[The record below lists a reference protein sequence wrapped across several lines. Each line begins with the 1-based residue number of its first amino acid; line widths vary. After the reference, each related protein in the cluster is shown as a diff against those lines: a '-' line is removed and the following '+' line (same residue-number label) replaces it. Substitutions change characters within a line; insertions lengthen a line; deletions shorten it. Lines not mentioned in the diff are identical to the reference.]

1 MSTVR
6 DFYRSSAAYGR
17 MLGEQDHRVFEP
29 YVELF
34 RLHVPPG
41 TPVIDV
47 GCGVGTSTRLLRAAG
62 FRAVG
67 TDVSERFLPAEEG
80 FVVADFES
88 APEIADGAYDAA
100 GALNV
105 LEHAE
110 RPRRLLAEVV
120 RVVRPG
126 GRIILISPNLT
137 SPLMG
142 LRILQDHIRRAP
154 PYLGVRSPLEAL
166 ALVPLNLARSVAAAL
181 GRDAFASR
189 APRLDAGIVGYDV
202 DAVYWTN
209 AAEVRRFLESRGC
222 RTILYQGAGRTH
234 VARLVARR
242 LPSFAGRLQVVV
254 EKL

>member
-6 DFYRSSAAYGR
+6 DFYRSSAEYGR
-17 MLGEQDHRVFEP
+17 MLDEQDKRVFEP

-34 RLHVPPG
+34 RSHAPAGGL
-41 TPVIDV
+41 VIDV

-67 TDVSERFLPAEEG
+67 TDISERYLPGEEG
-80 FVVADFES
+80 FLVADFQS
-88 APEIADGAYDAA
+88 APQIPADTYDAA

-110 RPRRLLAEVV
+110 RPQRLLAEMV

-126 GRIILISPNLT
+126 GRVIVLSPNLT

-142 LRILQDHIRRAP
+142 VRILRDHIRRGT
-154 PYLGVRSPLEAL
+154 PYLGVRTPREAL
-166 ALVPLNLARSVAAAL
+166 GLIVVNLARSVAAAL

-189 APRLDAGIVGYDV
+189 APRLNSGIVGYDV

-209 AAEVRRFLESRGC
+209 AAEVRRFLESSGC
-222 RTILYQGAGRTH
+222 RTVVYQGAGRTRA
-234 VARLVARR
+234 ARLVARR
-242 LPSFAGRLQVVV
+242 LPSFAGRLQLVV
-254 EKL
+254 EKI